1 MSHRRIMKSETV
13 QGRVSKDIS
22 CAPSDL
28 LSKSIRGP
36 ECASMRLVVSLL
48 EANDIS
54 GLNTKVI
61 INYYTDRRNLLS
73 IKLDINHLYRECKG
87 SELPG
92 FEVGEFS

>member
-1 MSHRRIMKSETV
+1 MKSETV
-13 QGRVSKDIS
+13 QGRVSKDIF

-28 LSKSIRGP
+28 LWKLIRGP
-36 ECASMRLVVSLL
+36 ECASMGLIVPLL

-73 IKLDINHLYRECKG
+73 IQLDINRSYKECKG
-87 SELPG
+87 YEFPG
-92 FEVGEFS
+92 FMMGESS